1 MDTGLSILYGAEIPA
16 EVIFKPI
23 TQLAGRG
30 RWVYVID
37 GENSFRA
44 YLIARYAREMKLE
57 PRRTLDHVRVSRAFT
72 CYQLTE
78 LTIKLNQM
86 DIGQCAGIVCLGLL
100 GTFYDENVTLLEA
113 QRLLQQT
120 ITCLKVLAER
130 LPVIITVRPPASQ
143 GQDRT
148 RLLAVLLQ
156 QANVIRLLEG
166 DRPDERLRQIPLML
180 SSGRSDGPH

>member
-16 EVIFKPI
+16 ELIFKPI

-78 LTIKLNQM
+78 LAIKLNQM
-86 DIGQCAGIVCLGLL
+86 EIGQCSGIVCLGLL
-100 GTFYDENVTLLEA
+100 GTFYDEDVTLPEA
-113 QRLLQQT
+113 QRLLQQV
-120 ITCLKVLAER
+120 IKCLKALAER
-130 LPVIITVRPPASQ
+130 LPIIITVRPPVSS
-143 GQDRT
+143 GQDRS

-156 QANVIRLLEG
+156 QANFVRLLDH
-166 DRPDERLRQIPLML
+166 DRPDERPRQIPLML
-180 SSGRSDGPH
+180 QSGRSNGPH